1 MAQVTKQEDAD
12 RTSPSDD
19 EDEDTTVTN
28 VGDGP
33 ESVAGPSGADLEPKP
48 SRGGGGGKRPPV
60 ATKADGHGAPGFFQ
74 IYKKGQGYW
83 TRMGTAL
90 GAGLIIALTVWFFYQ
105 QLPVWLTPAFTPA
118 NPTPEQVRAA
128 GPTARN
134 VTLGICLAMLLG
146 FGWLAWRLMNK
157 PSNADF
163 LIATDGEMK
172 KVNWTSRRELIGS
185 TKVVIIFMFLIAFI
199 LFFIDII
206 FGYFFQLIR
215 VLDTGPFG

>member
-1 MAQVTKQEDAD
+1 MAQVTKQEDVD
-12 RTSPSDD
+12 RTSRGDD
-19 EDEDTTVTN
+19 EDQDTTVTN
-28 VGDGP
+28 AGDGP
-33 ESVAGPSGADLEPKP
+33 ERVAGPSGKDLEPKKP
-48 SRGGGGGKRPPV
+48 RGSSGGAGGGTPRTREHAG
-60 ATKADGHGAPGFFQ
+60 DGFFK

-90 GAGLIIALTVWFFYQ
+90 GAGLIIALTTWFFYQ

-118 NPTPEQVRAA
+118 NATTVQAVAARA
-128 GPTARN
+128 TARN
-134 VTLGICLAMLLG
+134 ATLGICLAMLLG
-146 FGWLAWRLMNK
+146 FGGLAWKLMNK
-157 PSNADF
+157 PSSADF

-199 LFFIDII
+199 LFAIDII

>member
-1 MAQVTKQEDAD
+1 MAQVTNQKDAE
-12 RTSPSDD
+12 RTSPDD
-19 EDEDTTVTN
+19 DDTDTTVTN

-33 ESVAGPSGADLEPKP
+33 ERVAGPSGKDLERKP
-48 SRGGGGGKRPPV
+48 ARSGGGGGGGAVR
-60 ATKADGHGAPGFFQ
+60 TRDGAGDGFFS

-90 GAGLIIALTVWFFYQ
+90 GIGLVIALTTWFFYQ
-105 QLPVWLTPAFTPA
+105 QLPPWLTPLFTPE
-118 NPTPEQVRAA
+118 NPTLEQSRAA
-128 GPTARN
+128 ASKART
-134 VTLGICLAMLLG
+134 VTMVICAAMLSG
-146 FGWLAWRLMNK
+146 FSLLAWRLMNK
-157 PSNADF
+157 PGNVDF

-199 LFFIDII
+199 LFAIDII

>member
-1 MAQVTKQEDAD
+1 MAQVKQEDAD
-12 RTSPSDD
+12 RTSPRDD
-19 EDEDTTVTN
+19 EDDEDTTVSN

-33 ESVAGPSGADLEPKP
+33 EKVAGPSAKDLAPKKP
-48 SRGGGGGKRPPV
+48 GGGGGAGGGTPR
-60 ATKADGHGAPGFFQ
+60 TREDQGDGFFK

-90 GAGLIIALTVWFFYQ
+90 GAGLLIALTVWFFYQ

-134 VTLGICLAMLLG
+134 VTLGICTAMLLG
-146 FGWLAWRLMNK
+146 FAALAWRLMNK

-185 TKVVIIFMFLIAFI
+185 TKVVIFFMFLIAFI
-199 LFFIDII
+199 LFAIDII